1 MYIRGLLSK
10 LFKTNEIRIF
20 SDRMVLGIG
29 GCRVT
34 CSNRNLRLRLQ
45 EGRIAEPSLQ
55 LIGGE
60 QSHGDR
66 AIVRRKLI
74 G

>member
-1 MYIRGLLSK
+1 MLKGLKDSESR
-10 LFKTNEIRIF
+10 TA
-20 SDRMVLGIG
+20 
-29 GCRVT
+29 
-34 CSNRNLRLRLQ
+34 
-45 EGRIAEPSLQ
+45 IAFRERDCKKEPSLQ